1 MNRTRA
7 ALVFSLDLVGQA
19 HAGYYVR
26 PRSATAIPF
35 SYGGVTVYRG
45 ANGHIVGMSMPYS
58 SGITIYRGR

>member
-26 PRSATAIPF
+26 PQSATAIPF
-35 SYGGVTVYRG
+35 SYGGVT
-45 ANGHIVGMSMPYS
+45 AMPYS